1 MEDDSLNIRLKL
13 FLDQTGLS
21 ISQFADKCEIARP
34 TFSQLLGGRNK
45 KVSDILLGQIHRAF
59 PELSMVWLMF
69 GEGNMINAEY
79 APKNDNAL
87 SQSSFADG
95 DADAPLLPYQYE
107 SGENGDLVRSEDI
120 ADDDFANF
128 NSPFGSAQKATS
140 ENSSVRMQN
149 PGNIPY
155 NDSAN
160 RKYAK
165 ENAPIFAN
173 SAPQQSDNEADY
185 KLKLAKIMAENN
197 ELLRKKPRK
206 VVRITVFYDDNSYES
221 FLPSSNE

>member
-69 GEGNMINAEY
+69 GEGNMLIAEY
-79 APKNDNAL
+79 APNNAL
-87 SQSSFADG
+87 SRSDNDDDNA
-95 DADAPLLPYQYE
+95 AAPSLPYSE
-107 SGENGDLVRSEDI
+107 VDGEKFDTVSTELLG
-120 ADDDFANF
+120 DDDFAKF
-128 NSPFGSAQKATS
+128 NSSFGAPRSSAL
-140 ENSSVRMQN
+140 ENSGVRMQN
-149 PGNIPY
+149 PRDIPY
-155 NDSAN
+155 NDSVN

-173 SAPQQSDNEADY
+173 SASQHSDNEDDY
-185 KLKLAKIMAENN
+185 KQKLAKIMAENN